1 MKRAAAVSL
10 LLAVLSLHGCARDFQ
25 AELGAAGLRQLQ
37 AESHPIWLDH
47 VDLARKPP
55 QGVVLPKGKWPATVT
70 RMAPEEVHVRREGTY
85 FFVSSGYLNSQLLF
99 VPCPECPAS
108 GRVPGS
114 KAPLREIAPRVYE
127 RSAAQSRHA
136 KR

>member
-10 LLAVLSLHGCARDFQ
+10 LLAVLSLHGCARDFH

-37 AESHPIWLDH
+37 VEADAIWLEH
-47 VDLARKPP
+47 VDLASKSP
-55 QGVVLPKGKWPATVT
+55 QGVVLPRGKWPATVT

-99 VPCPECPAS
+99 VPCPKCPAS

-127 RSAAQSRHA
+127 RSAAQ
-136 KR
+136 